1 MASSAVNIDSQ
12 RGGQWCDAVEQ
23 INNKV
28 QQIMSEVAQIIEDL
42 GNSDKGGS
50 IGEKLVKAAA
60 GYVQKF
66 TEMVKQFVAVVKT
79 IAEQIGKV
87 VQFAEKV
94 IDPDMVWLKSERST
108 LLWQRVLKASS

>member
-23 INNKV
+23 INN
-28 QQIMSEVAQIIEDL
+28 EVAQIIEDL

-94 IDPDMVWLKSERST
+94 IGVIST
-108 LLWQRVLKASS
+108 VAKIVAVFV

>member
-28 QQIMSEVAQIIEDL
+28 QQVMSEVAQIIEDL

-60 GYVQKF
+60 GY
-66 TEMVKQFVAVVKT
+66 EMVKQFVAVVKT

-94 IDPDMVWLKSERST
+94 IGVISNVAKI
-108 LLWQRVLKASS
+108 VAVFV